1 MYFPKLLTPTQ
12 TRVNISKFAGYD
24 LRDTAPAGTFRVM
37 ENLCSDGYP
46 ALRVRPRRAAVTTV
60 AAPNGIIARDC
71 LIWADGQH
79 LYINGADSPLV
90 LRNGDKQLV
99 SMGAYLI
106 IWPDKLYINTQD
118 LSDHGS
124 IENAVTSTGEAVFS
138 LCRTDGEAL
147 SGYTVSDTAP
157 AQPDEGALWLDT
169 SEGEVLKEFQGGSFA
184 AVEDICTR
192 ITAAG
197 IGVGFAPGDG
207 VSLTGSPMDGTYVI
221 QSCDDG
227 WVILSTGYMT
237 PARQSEPITLRRSVP
252 DMDFVIECGNRLW
265 GCKYGMVD
273 GHAVNEIYAS
283 ALGDFKNWNAFAG
296 LSTDSYA
303 ASRGSDGQFT
313 GAVAHLGSP
322 IFFKENCMERVYP
335 SPAGAHQI
343 VTVTCPGVKKGCHR
357 SLAVVD
363 GTLYYQGIDGIY
375 AFDGSLPV
383 PVSAALSGLTLSRGV
398 AGSLEGK
405 YVLSALD
412 GGSQAHLLVYDTR
425 RQLWH
430 REDGLRCLGFAAAD
444 GDLFALTESG
454 ITALRGST
462 GTQET
467 FVAWCMETGELG
479 MNTPEDK
486 YLQRLEL
493 RMQLGAASEAQLFV
507 SYDGGVT
514 WETQGEITGSAGR
527 ILPHLLHVR
536 PKRCPGFWL
545 KLTGRG
551 DMRLYSVS
559 AVYEK
564 GSDEV

>member
-1 MYFPKLLTPTQ
+1 MYFPRLLTPAQ
-12 TRVNISKFAGYD
+12 TRVNLSKFAGYD
-24 LRDTAPAGTFRVM
+24 LRPTAPAGTFRAM

-46 ALRVRPRRAAVTTV
+46 ALCTRPRRATV
-60 AAPNGIIARDC
+60 AAVTAPHGIAAKDC

-79 LYINGADSPLV
+79 LYINGADAPLV
-90 LRNGDKQLV
+90 LSDSDKQLV

-106 IWPDKLYINTQD
+106 IWPDRLYINTQD

-124 IENAVTSTGEAVFS
+124 IENAVTVGGEAVFA
-138 LCRTDGEAL
+138 LCRADGAAL
-147 SGYTVSDTAP
+147 SGYTVSDTPPDA
-157 AQPDEGALWLDT
+157 PDEGALWLDT
-169 SEGEVLKEFQGGSFA
+169 SEGEVLKEFQGGSFM
-184 AVEDICTR
+184 AVEDICTK

-197 IGVGFAPGDG
+197 IGVGFTPGDG
-207 VSLTGSPMDGTYVI
+207 VSLTGTDFDGTYVI
-221 QSCDDG
+221 RSCDDG
-227 WVILSTGYMT
+227 WVILSTGFT
-237 PARQSEPITLRRSVP
+237 APAARSEPITLRRAVP

-273 GHAVNEIYAS
+273 GRAVNEIYAS

-303 ASRGSDGQFT
+303 AARGSDGQFT
-313 GAVAHLGSP
+313 GAIAHLGSP

-343 VTVTCPGVKKGCHR
+343 VTLTCPGVKKGCHR

-383 PVSAALSGLTLSRGV
+383 PVSAALSGTALSHGT

-405 YVLSALD
+405 YYLSAPD
-412 GGSQAHLLVYDTR
+412 GGGHAHLLVYDTR
-425 RQLWH
+425 RRLWH

-444 GDLFALTESG
+444 GDLFALTERS
-454 ITALRGST
+454 IVALRGST
-462 GTQET
+462 GTQENA
-467 FVAWCMETGELG
+467 VRWSMETGELG
-479 MNTPEDK
+479 LDSPENK

-493 RMQLGAASEAQLFV
+493 RMQLGAGAAAVLSV
-507 SYDGGVT
+507 SYDGGST
-514 WETQGEITGSAGR
+514 WEAQGDVAGQAGR
-527 ILPHLLHVR
+527 ILPHVLHIR
-536 PKRCPGFWL
+536 PKRCAGLRL
-545 KLTGRG
+545 KLSGSG
-551 DMRLYSVS
+551 EMRLFSVS

>member
-1 MYFPKLLTPTQ
+1 MYFPKLLTPAQ
-12 TRVNISKFAGYD
+12 TRVTVSKFAGYD

-46 ALRVRPRRAAVTTV
+46 ALRTRPRRAAVADVT
-60 AAPNGIIARDC
+60 APHGIIARDC

-79 LYINGADSPLV
+79 LYINGVSAPLV
-90 LRNGDKQLV
+90 LSDSDKQLV

-118 LSDHGS
+118 LSDYGS
-124 IENAVTSTGEAVFS
+124 IENAVTSTGEAVFA
-138 LCRTDGEAL
+138 LCRADGSDL

-157 AQPDEGALWLDT
+157 AQPDESALWLDT
-169 SEGEVLKEFQGGSFA
+169 ADGEVLKEFRGGSWQ

-197 IGVGFAPGDG
+197 IGTGFTPGDG

-221 QSCDDG
+221 RSCDDG
-227 WVILSTGYMT
+227 WAILATGFIT
-237 PARQSEPITLRRSVP
+237 PAPQTQPITLRRSVP

-273 GHAVNEIYAS
+273 GQAVNEIYAS

-313 GAVAHLGSP
+313 GAIAHLGSP

-335 SPAGAHQI
+335 SAAGAHQI
-343 VTVTCPGVKKGCHR
+343 VTLTCPGVKKGCHR

-383 PVSAALSGLTLSRGV
+383 PVSAALSGLTLAQGT
-398 AGSLEGK
+398 AGALDGK

-412 GGSQAHLLVYDTR
+412 RNDLAHLLVYDTR

-430 REDGLRCLGFAAAD
+430 REDGLRCLSFAAAD
-444 GDLFALTESG
+444 GDLFALTGNS
-454 ITALRGST
+454 IVALRGST
-462 GTQET
+462 GTKENAVSWT
-467 FVAWCMETGELG
+467 METGELG

-493 RMQLGAASEAQLFV
+493 RMQLGAGASARL
-507 SYDGGVT
+507 SISHDGGVT
-514 WETQGEITGSAGR
+514 WEQQGYVDGQAGR

-536 PKRCPGFWL
+536 PKRCPGFRL
-545 KLTGRG
+545 RLSGSG